1 MKSNKNI
8 LSKGTCFR
16 DKINNLR
23 KPSLLLRQS
32 TRAVLLQTEAF
43 GKTLLCLSTSFFSP
57 PFESRLLFWES
68 VLGSEN
74 ASLSPTLFSLQSR

>member
-16 DKINNLR
+16 DKINLS

-32 TRAVLLQTEAF
+32 ALAVLLQTEAF

-57 PFESRLLFWES
+57 PFESRLLLFWES

-74 ASLSPTLFSLQSR
+74 ASLSPTLFSL